1 MRRLTIVAAAG
12 LAVAGLAGCSQV
24 AQLQPVAGDAEIT
37 VRAATIDVALS
48 QGLTF
53 KSAPTCEYSGTH
65 FTCQGLATDGRA
77 VIGEA
82 DQYTTP
88 EVPQQF
94 QADLPKDAA
103 AADKFIVIKVTAG
116 DATLYQGLTGTI
128 MEQNARTAQ

>member
-12 LAVAGLAGCSQV
+12 LAAAGLAGCSQV
-24 AQLQPVAGDAEIT
+24 QQLQPVAGDAEIT

-48 QGLTF
+48 SGLAF
-53 KSAPTCEYSGTH
+53 KSAPVCEYSGTH
-65 FTCQGLATDGRA
+65 FTCQGIASDGRP

-82 DQYTTP
+82 DQFTTP
-88 EVPQQF
+88 EVPSQF
-94 QADLPKDAA
+94 KADLPADAA

-116 DATLYQGLTGTI
+116 DATLYEGLTGKI